1 MCNKACIDFGL
12 THLKQGDI
20 QGKKVIEVGSYDV
33 NGSLRAI
40 VNELNPHSYLG
51 VDIFEG
57 PGVDEICT
65 VGELVARYGKNSFD
79 VVINTEM
86 MEHVQDWRGAMSNLK
101 NILKPGGVMILT
113 TRSKGCGYHGY
124 PYDFWRYEV
133 EDMKEI
139 FSDLSID
146 LIEADPSSPGV
157 FIKAYKPLTFSEKT
171 LDEQNL
177 YSIVLDKRCRNVSNF
192 DVSLFKIR
200 RTLRKTVIRPV
211 KNAIKK
217 ISGKEKGSG
226 I

>member
-12 THLKQGDI
+12 KHLNQDDI

-40 VNELNPHSYLG
+40 VNDLKPHSYLG
-51 VDIFEG
+51 VDIFAG

-86 MEHVQDWRGAMSNLK
+86 MEHVQDWREAISNLK

-133 EDMKEI
+133 EDMKAI
-139 FSDLSID
+139 FSDLSIEF
-146 LIEADPSSPGV
+146 IELDPSSPGV
-157 FIKAYKPLTFSEKT
+157 FVKAYKPLSFSEKA

-177 YSIVLDKRCRNVSNF
+177 YSIVLDKRCRNVSDF
-192 DVSLFKIR
+192 DVGLFKVR
-200 RTLRKTVIRPV
+200 RTLRKKVIRPV
-211 KNAIKK
+211 KSAIRKV
-217 ISGKEKGSG
+217 SGKG
-226 I
+226 